1 MTKGNGG
8 NRFVSALHP
17 QTCNAQS
24 PGRAGS
30 QKQRRNGGRM
40 NRQIVVTIGRSF
52 GSNGRLIG
60 ENLARQLGIKF
71 YDRNLI
77 EMAAKESGLD
87 WKTVGNADEKLVGRI
102 LKFRAGL
109 DFVQENPNDKIYRA
123 QAEIIRSIV
132 KSEESCVFVGRG
144 ADYVLRNRHEV
155 LKVFIYAPY
164 SLRLETVMKRYNF
177 TKDEAERAIKHMDK
191 TRRNYYEYFTDNN
204 WDQKEGKDMLIDS
217 SEFGVDGTVSLIKS
231 AVECKLKRDWDDL

>member
-123 QAEIIRSIV
+123 Q
-132 KSEESCVFVGRG
+132 GRTM
-144 ADYVLRNRHEV
+144 
-155 LKVFIYAPY
+155 
-164 SLRLETVMKRYNF
+164 S
-177 TKDEAERAIKHMDK
+177 
-191 TRRNYYEYFTDNN
+191 
-204 WDQKEGKDMLIDS
+204 
-217 SEFGVDGTVSLIKS
+217 
-231 AVECKLKRDWDDL
+231 

>member
-24 PGRAGS
+24 PGRVGS

-40 NRQIVVTIGRSF
+40 NRQIVVTIGRSV

-60 ENLARQLGIKF
+60 ENLARELGIKF